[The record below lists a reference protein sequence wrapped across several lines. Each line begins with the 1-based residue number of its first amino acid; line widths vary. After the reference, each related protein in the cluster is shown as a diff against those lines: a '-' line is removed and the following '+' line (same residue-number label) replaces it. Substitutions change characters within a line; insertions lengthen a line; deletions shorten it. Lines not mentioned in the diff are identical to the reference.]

1 MLSLAN
7 MTGLDRYIVNR
18 FRWGLAGISLQPKVK
33 GCLILSSDGIV
44 MFDLFIYFFI
54 PIVASSESNTAG
66 FEMANEFSFVD
77 SVKLGFFAWGSL
89 GNVSRYKI
97 YRERIT
103 NAHL

>member
-1 MLSLAN
+1 

-18 FRWGLAGISLQPKVK
+18 FRWGLAGISLHPQVTGKVK
-33 GCLILSSDGIV
+33 RLSDSILSDRDDI
-44 MFDLFIYFFI
+44 FDVIWIFFFS
-54 PIVASSESNTAG
+54 IVASSESNVAG

-77 SVKLGFFAWGSL
+77 SVKLGLFAWGSL